1 MLITKE
7 ELARFS
13 GSHKDSDATTIA
25 LVEIYIGSAQEII
38 TNYLGYDPETA
49 EPGKLTDNAM
59 KLIKKICL
67 EIATLIQM
75 EEKNNIG
82 INSKSFGE
90 SGSRSFLNI
99 VDYSRYLNQLNAYRI
114 VK

>member
-1 MLITKE
+1 MLITPA
-7 ELARFS
+7 ELAKFS
-13 GSHKDSDATTIA
+13 GSHKDNDATTASLI
-25 LVEIYIGSAQEII
+25 EIYIGASQEII
-38 TNYLGYDPETA
+38 TNYLGFDPET
-49 EPGKLTDNAM
+49 ETSLSENAM
-59 KLIKKICL
+59 KLIKKVCL

-99 VDYSRYLNQLNAYRI
+99 VDYSKYLIQLNAYKK